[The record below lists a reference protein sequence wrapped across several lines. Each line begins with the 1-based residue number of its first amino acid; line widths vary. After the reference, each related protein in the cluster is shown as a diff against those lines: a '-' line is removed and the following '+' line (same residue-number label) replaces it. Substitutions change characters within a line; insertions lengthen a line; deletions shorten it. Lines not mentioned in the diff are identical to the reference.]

1 MTNNSSGVGNYFVKK
16 GEITE
21 KQLAEALNKH
31 EKTGK
36 RMEEILMEE
45 GYVSEDKIKD
55 YLRNRYNIVSVNL
68 SEQDIQADVPLL
80 ISEDIARDYILI
92 PFKKSQYRLLVAM
105 VDPYDLDAIEEV
117 EKATGLTVLP
127 RKAKAREIMQ
137 KIELHFSGKQPKN
150 IFKAA
155 EILEK
160 NLDKAKKLEE
170 EAKLRAEKEARL
182 KAEEEAR
189 LRAEEEARK
198 KAEEEA
204 RRKAEEEAKKN
215 FEVNAEKAGK
225 VETYGEDIIEKKLS
239 EDLPKE
245 NKKIES
251 ADISDDILK
260 DRIISKQNREV
271 RHLRN
276 TSVQE
281 KIKELKVRLAN
292 KKVRLGAVLVE
303 TGLLSEENLE
313 AALKIQK
320 ETKHR
325 LGEILVDNGLVQ
337 ESDMV
342 TILSELMGFPYVEL
356 STMLLDPKIPA
367 LIKES
372 LARKHVL
379 IPLKIE
385 NGRLAVAMSDPLNVY
400 AIDDIRISTGYGVI
414 PYIAGKRDILKA
426 IELYYGQ
433 QSTEEAVEDLM
444 KELDTEEIKN
454 LDKETLSEI
463 NNAPLVRLVNSLL
476 RQAVVMKAS
485 DVHIEPFE
493 NYVRVRFRIDGDLQ
507 EIMSL
512 DINTHA
518 AVVARIKI
526 MGKMDIAEKRI
537 PQDGRVGIK
546 LEDRRIDLRLSTLPT
561 TYGEKIVIRILDRE
575 NVFIHK
581 SQLGFTPTNIER
593 LNKIIRYPYGIILVT
608 GPTGSGKT
616 STLYTILSE
625 LNKVNRNII
634 TVEDPIEF
642 KISGLNQVQVNPKAN
657 LTFASGLRA
666 ILRQDPDIIM
676 IGEIRDVETVEIA
689 VRAAITGH
697 LVLSTIHTNDTA
709 STVVR
714 LIDMGIE
721 PYLISSSVVGIIAQ
735 RLVKK
740 ICLDCK
746 EEYYP
751 TEDERKLL
759 GIDESVLLYTGRGC
773 PTCNNTGYKGRSAI
787 AEIMQINSEI
797 KALIDQGKN
806 TAEIKRAAKAQ
817 GMIDLQENCR
827 ELVLNGVTT
836 IDEYIRNT
844 YIF

>member
-1 MTNNSSGVGNYFVKK
+1 VTNNSSGVGNYFVKK

-170 EAKLRAEKEARL
+170 EAKLRAEEEARL

-225 VETYGEDIIEKKLS
+225 VETYGEDIIEKNLS

-276 TSVQE
+276 ISVQE

-676 IGEIRDVETVEIA
+676 IGEIRDAETVEIA